1 MLLRFYIGACYT
13 HKYITNMKRMRAT
26 HIDIHDV
33 HIHANLNTTRVC
45 VVLLLHIPYR
55 LRKMRL
61 QLPSTNNCLAVVLRN
76 RAQVPCIATTPFEQ
90 LPILQKPQ
98 TPFEQLPIL
107 KTPFEQLPILQKRC
121 LHKHKHSTT
130 LTTKSQLAEIIR
142 LLTMPPWHYRLR
154 VRVQHVPPWH

>member
-33 HIHANLNTTRVC
+33 HIHTNLNTTRVC

-76 RAQVPCIATTPFEQ
+76 RAQVPCIATTP
-90 LPILQKPQ
+90 L
-98 TPFEQLPIL
+98 
-107 KTPFEQLPILQKRC
+107 EQLPILQKRC

>member
-1 MLLRFYIGACYT
+1 
-13 HKYITNMKRMRAT
+13 MKRMRAT

-33 HIHANLNTTRVC
+33 HIHTNLNTTRVC

-76 RAQVPCIATTPFEQ
+76 RAQDSYIASTPGKYYVNLHTTQKNKHSPNIDEWPCAHP
-90 LPILQKPQ
+90 PN
-98 TPFEQLPIL
+98 
-107 KTPFEQLPILQKRC
+107 PFEQLPILQKRC

-130 LTTKSQLAEIIR
+130 LTTKSQLAEQIR